1 MKSGLRNYLDWDG
14 NEKEEYSEMK
24 KYVLVTGATGGIGSA
39 VIRQALSEP
48 AVHGVWG
55 VCRNQAKWDRMFERE
70 KNSCHNRLQCI
81 SAQPERM
88 GEDLRAMLCAQ
99 ETGQEEAVEMILVLT
114 AFSIQPAERILSLDS
129 KALQE
134 NLYANLE
141 EPIRQLQT
149 ILVCCRQQ
157 GISCKVVYL
166 GSGAAHKPLQGWS
179 LYGAGKSFMNLF
191 LQTLVLEEGIPV
203 VCFDPGVVD
212 TSMQEQIRSMPQQV
226 FDQVQTFRDYH
237 TQHKLHTPQE
247 VADHLV
253 RRYILDWQAA
263 GFEEKYRRA

>member
-1 MKSGLRNYLDWDG
+1 
-14 NEKEEYSEMK
+14 MK

-48 AVHGVWG
+48 AVHSVWG
-55 VCRNQAKWDRMFERE
+55 VCRNLAKWDRMFEDE
-70 KNSCHNRLQCI
+70 MNSHHKRLQCI
-81 SAQPERM
+81 CAQPERM
-88 GEDLRAMLCAQ
+88 GEALRTMLHVE
-99 ETGQEEAVEMILVLT
+99 ETGQEEAIEMILVLT
-114 AFSIQPAERILSLDS
+114 AFSIQPAERILSIDT

-141 EPIRQLQT
+141 EPVRQLQT
-149 ILVCCRQQ
+149 ALLCCRQQ
-157 GISCKVVYL
+157 AISCKVVYL
-166 GSGAAHKPLQGWS
+166 GSGAAHRPLQGWS

-191 LQTLVLEEGIPV
+191 LQTLALEEGIPV

-212 TSMQEQIRSMPQQV
+212 TSMQEQIRNMPQQV

-247 VADHLV
+247 VAHYLV
-253 RRYILDWQAA
+253 GRYILDWKAVD
-263 GFEEKYRRA
+263 FEEKYRRT